1 MVCGFAGERADLMW
15 LFQPQI
21 HSDGIY
27 HPGLEARKRGSVAE
41 GSSGGYR
48 NRIQVA
54 VRGFQ
59 TGAGMGRKGRGQ
71 EEEGEWECGERGR
84 RVWQLRIWFR
94 VDETSDIRVGVR

>member
-1 MVCGFAGERADLMW
+1 M
-15 LFQPQI
+15 
-21 HSDGIY
+21 
-27 HPGLEARKRGSVAE
+27 
-41 GSSGGYR
+41 
-48 NRIQVA
+48 A

-71 EEEGEWECGERGR
+71 GEEGEWECGERGR